1 MVFFGWFEGKE
12 GHIHFAMEYIVNGDL
27 ASYLKRRKSI
37 GRPIP
42 EGETRSV
49 AIQLLE
55 GLKIM
60 HAKNFC
66 HRDLKPQVGVVSN

>member
-1 MVFFGWFEGKE
+1 MVFFGWFEGEE
-12 GHIHFAMEYIVNGDL
+12 GHIHFAMEYIEKGDL
-27 ASYLKRRKSI
+27 ASYLKRREI
-37 GRPIP
+37 DGGPIP

-66 HRDLKPQVGVVSN
+66 HRDLKPQVRAVSN